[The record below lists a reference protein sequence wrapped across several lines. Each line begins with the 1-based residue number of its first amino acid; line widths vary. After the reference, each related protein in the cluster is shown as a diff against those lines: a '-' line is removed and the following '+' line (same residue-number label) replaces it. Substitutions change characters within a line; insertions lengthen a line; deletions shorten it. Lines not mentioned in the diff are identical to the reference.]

1 MLDTHR
7 DRWVESMEDEIK
19 SLYENGTYELVELP
33 KGKKALTN
41 KWIFRLKQDQH
52 TFAPRYKARLV
63 VKGFGQRKGIDF
75 DEIFFR
81 VVKMSSIRMVLALA
95 ASPDLEVEQMNVKTD
110 FLHSDLEEEIYMEQ
124 PEGFVVNGK
133 ENHVSKL
140 RKSLYGLKQAPRQ
153 WYLKFE
159 YVIRDTRKLLQI
171 IVYSFISSLMMIL
184 LYYYFMWMIC

>member
-1 MLDTHR
+1 MGRRHGRR
-7 DRWVESMEDEIK
+7 DEVTSREWHI
-19 SLYENGTYELVELP
+19 ELVELP

-41 KWIFRLKQDQH
+41 KWIFRLNQDQH

-75 DEIFFR
+75 DEIFSL

-95 ASPDLEVEQMNVKTD
+95 ASLDLEVEHMDVKTA
-110 FLHSDLEEEIYMEQ
+110 FLHGDLEEEIYMEQ
-124 PEGFVVNGK
+124 PGGFVVNGK
-133 ENHVSKL
+133 ENHVCKL

-159 YVIRDTRKLLQI
+159 PVIENLGYEKTSSDHC
-171 IVYSFISSLMMIL
+171 VFI
-184 LYYYFMWMIC
+184 

>member
-1 MLDTHR
+1 
-7 DRWVESMEDEIK
+7 
-19 SLYENGTYELVELP
+19 
-33 KGKKALTN
+33 
-41 KWIFRLKQDQH
+41 
-52 TFAPRYKARLV
+52 
-63 VKGFGQRKGIDF
+63 
-75 DEIFFR
+75 
-81 VVKMSSIRMVLALA
+81 MVLALA
-95 ASPDLEVEQMNVKTD
+95 ASLDVEVEQMDVKTA
-110 FLHSDLEEEIYMEQ
+110 FLHGDLEKKIYMEQ

-171 IVYSFISSLMMIL
+171 IVYSFISSLMMIS

>member
-1 MLDTHR
+1 
-7 DRWVESMEDEIK
+7 MEDEMK

-41 KWIFRLKQDQH
+41 KWIFRLNQDQH

-95 ASPDLEVEQMNVKTD
+95 ASLDVEVEQMDVKTA
-110 FLHSDLEEEIYMEQ
+110 FIHGDLEEEIYME
-124 PEGFVVNGK
+124 
-133 ENHVSKL
+133 
-140 RKSLYGLKQAPRQ
+140 
-153 WYLKFE
+153 
-159 YVIRDTRKLLQI
+159 
-171 IVYSFISSLMMIL
+171 
-184 LYYYFMWMIC
+184 